1 MLNLGYKKAHKFVN
15 EQQQLGNLVRWDGW
29 DMVFFRPN
37 ASAVYSIDANGRP
50 NGVWN
55 REANSYGYET
65 RVTPDDKGLWR
76 IDQRNVRPNTRPR
89 S

>member
-1 MLNLGYKKAHKFVN
+1 MLTLGYKKVHKFVN
-15 EQQQLGNLVRWDGW
+15 EQKQSGKFVRWDGW
-29 DMVFFRPN
+29 DVVFFRPN
-37 ASAVYSIDANGRP
+37 PSAVYSIDSNGRP

-65 RVTPDDKGLWR
+65 RVSPDEKGLWR
-76 IDQRNVRPNTRPR
+76 IDTRDVRFNNHSR